1 MPPAATATIDADAL
15 SDTTLALEDDQLE
28 LLRCEQCG
36 LAWTRELFEGGEAEL
51 SCPRC
56 SDDDR
61 ETPLAPTGGVE
72 RRPYVRGGTVRETYL
87 YDPESS
93 RWIGFR
99 EPVPGG
105 ETVRWKK
112 ARHGVYKSLVRELKT
127 YR

>member
-1 MPPAATATIDADAL
+1 MPEAATALDPESLT
-15 SDTTLALEDDQLE
+15 DTTLELEDEQLD

-36 LAWTRELFEGGEAEL
+36 LAWTRELFEGGEADL

-56 SDDDR
+56 SDDGR
-61 ETPLAPTGGVE
+61 EMPLAPTGGVE
-72 RRPYVRGGTVRETYL
+72 RRPFVRGGTVRETYL

-99 EPVPGG
+99 EPVPSG

-112 ARHGVYKSLVRELKT
+112 SRHGVYKALIREIKT